1 MRELVHRLL
10 ILVVVLVVMSQVSA
24 HSTFHMFAHKE
35 YNHIHSHPESN
46 HNTPHHKCM
55 HDKLFEDELKLHGGD
70 KSKSD
75 LFKNLDVSRGLT
87 LPLEHRTILTEK
99 REIKKVYDVFSPI
112 RIRLDTSTIANDVD
126 SRTCY
131 SQGQQ
136 YQRGNPSSTSVVC
149 NENAGVTTNCWGT
162 CQSGDV
168 ATTAKQARVISLVNT
183 VKAKIESQLTTRRL
197 SVFTVPPTQ
206 QPCGAEGG
214 VAWPSS
220 VTSPNYDTSTDLYI
234 FVTMRPTTSTTA
246 AWATACI
253 VETTYR
259 RPIGGQLNVNPAIL
273 DIYNSASNEHV
284 LLSTLEHEVTHILG
298 FSSSMYGSYVDS
310 TGKPLGESNVVAT
323 RQSNE
328 NGATASRTFFI
339 HPSMRSMFQQIT
351 GCSTP
356 VDVPI
361 EEYGSSGSAG
371 SHFDSRVFV
380 NELMAPSLDGCQQ
393 FGRSCFTSIATLTLL
408 QVTGWYQPN
417 LTNAIEPTFG
427 KNMGCSFATD
437 RCNNWDSTRKGYY
450 CTDTTSKKVT
460 CAYHLRDKGVCDIV
474 TYTSSL
480 PAQYRYFSNPAMGGR
495 VSWFDFCPFIRRY
508 IACNDQ
514 TMPRRSTEVFNS
526 NSACFEDVSFTVAT
540 EKEKILRIRLHTTSQ
555 YVDCPA
561 DQSYLNITSFN
572 GFKGSIACP
581 KLGYTLLCES
591 KEIAPS
597 TDDGTGQYID
607 PSQAGNEKSDGTTNG
622 KTCFFIFCWGGNA
635 SQTFKIWSTHFML
648 LIGIVL
654 TLHMIFGYT
663 TSEN

>member
-1 MRELVHRLL
+1 MTELLTRILL
-10 ILVVVLVVMSQVSA
+10 ILVIVGATTVSA
-24 HSTFHMFAHKE
+24 HSTFHMFAHQE
-35 YNHIHSHPESN
+35 YNHLHSHPESN
-46 HNTPHHKCM
+46 HNSPHHKCM
-55 HDKLFEDELKLHGGD
+55 HDKIFNDELQLHGGD

-75 LFKNLDVSRGLT
+75 LFMNLDVSRAVN

-99 REIKKVYDVFSPI
+99 REIQKVHDVFSPI
-112 RIRLDTSTIANDVD
+112 RIRLDTSAIANDVE

-136 YQRGNPSSTSVVC
+136 YKRGNPTSTNVIC
-149 NENAGVTTNCWGT
+149 NDNSASNCWGT

-168 ATTAKQARVISLVNT
+168 VTAAKQSRVLSLVNI
-183 VKAKIESQLTTRRL
+183 VKAKIEAQLTTRRL
-197 SVFTVPPTQ
+197 TVFTVPATQ
-206 QPCGAEGG
+206 APCGAEGG
-214 VAWPSS
+214 VAPTSS
-220 VTSPNYDTSTDLYI
+220 S
-234 FVTMRPTTSTTA
+234 TA
-246 AWATACI
+246 AWAMACI
-253 VETTYR
+253 IESTYK
-259 RPIGGQLNVNPAIL
+259 RPIAGQLNINPAIL

-298 FSSSMYGSYVDS
+298 FSASMYSNYVDS
-310 TGKPLGESNVVAT
+310 NGNNLGESNVVAT

-328 NGATASRTFFI
+328 NGVQVSRTFFI
-339 HPSMRSMFQQIT
+339 HPTLRAMFQKIT
-351 GCSTP
+351 GCSSP

-361 EEYGSSGSAG
+361 EEYGNSGSAG
-371 SHFDSRVFV
+371 SHFDSRVFM

-393 FGRSCFTSIATLTLL
+393 FGRSCFTSVATLTLL

-437 RCNNWDSTRKGYY
+437 RCNNWDTTRKGYY

-474 TYTSSL
+474 TFTSNL

-495 VSWFDFCPFIRRY
+495 VSWFDFCPLIRRY
-508 IACNDQ
+508 IACNDK
-514 TMPRRSTEVFNS
+514 TMPRRSSEVFNS
-526 NSACFEDVSFTVAT
+526 NSACFEGNLELNGFSGTMEDESSSSRCLVYSCDKTR
-540 EKEKILRIRLHTTSQ
+540 KILRIRLHTTSQ

-561 DQSYLNITSFN
+561 DQSYLKITSFN

-581 KLGYTLLCES
+581 KLGYTLLCEAQ
-591 KEIAPS
+591 EIAPS

-607 PSQAGNEKSDGTTNG
+607 PNEAGNEKSDGTTNG

-635 SQTFKIWSTHFML
+635 NQTFKIWSTHFML

-654 TLHMIFGYT
+654 TLHMIFGYAA
-663 TSEN
+663 SE